1 MICLYFDMQDFFS
14 VLDTTSTGTIT
25 LYYLK
30 TTQYKYRLIVPCDFM
45 SVLHKKKNCLKIGK

>member
-1 MICLYFDMQDFFS
+1 MQDFFS

-30 TTQYKYRLIVPCDFM
+30 TTQYKYRLIVPCDFLN
-45 SVLHKKKNCLKIGK
+45 VLHRNQNYIKVANLITYFR

>member
-1 MICLYFDMQDFFS
+1 MQDFFS